1 MTGTN
6 EAKVG
11 DLVKSGVAKIAPK
24 VRTINME
31 AQPNIYG
38 KIMNIQQDIHT
49 VIKSGFNDHFKYK
62 FAKERDV
69 IAEVK
74 PLLGREG
81 IAITHSVLK
90 EEEIEH
96 GTTSTGAKKFLT
108 KLTIKFRL
116 TNVKDVTDFIE
127 ADAIGSGQDG
137 EDKGVPKAYTM
148 ALKYFLSKMFLIETG
163 DDAENY
169 KKDSKGG
176 KNAPANTEDK
186 FSTAM
191 TMIKGSRNIDGL
203 EEYVENMEKSKNF
216 TAAQKNQLKKAVKNR
231 VDEISSK

>member
-1 MTGTN
+1 MA
-6 EAKVG
+6 EKKEKVI
-11 DLVKSGVAKIAPK
+11 IA
-24 VRTINME
+24 E

-163 DDAENY
+163 DDAEND
-169 KKDSKGG
+169 KKDGKG
-176 KNAPANTEDK
+176 KNAPANTDEK
-186 FSTAM
+186 FTTAM

-203 EEYVENMEKSKNF
+203 MEYVENMEKSKNF
-216 TAAQKNQLKKAVKNR
+216 TVAQKNQLKTAVTAR
-231 VDEISSK
+231 VNELS